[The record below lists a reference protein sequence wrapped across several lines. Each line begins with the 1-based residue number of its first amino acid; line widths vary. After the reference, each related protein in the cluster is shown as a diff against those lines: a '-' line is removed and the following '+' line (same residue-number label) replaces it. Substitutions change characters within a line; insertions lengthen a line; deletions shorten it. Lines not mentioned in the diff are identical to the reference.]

1 MNRVRVSLPW
11 LPAGQPYK
19 KMKGTAGLLE
29 DGAHLVSIVS
39 VQITFEE
46 SFLGR
51 QEEACYGMVP
61 PHTIPSYDGIFR

>member
-1 MNRVRVSLPW
+1 
-11 LPAGQPYK
+11 
-19 KMKGTAGLLE
+19 MKGTAGLLE